1 MSSGQMVGTFCPKVM
16 LLSTNDT
23 EHLMLNSAIKFQRPR
38 QGKLVSG
45 LNVGQT
51 LRLIFKGKEIDCQN
65 RISFTNK
72 SDLGVCLNGKGE
84 RNRERQ
90 RENVLYNEKQ
100 YSYPHKKE
108 LHSVGRM
115 SIRLNPAELHSLHF
129 FNQ

>member
-72 SDLGVCLNGKGE
+72 SD
-84 RNRERQ
+84 
-90 RENVLYNEKQ
+90 
-100 YSYPHKKE
+100 
-108 LHSVGRM
+108 
-115 SIRLNPAELHSLHF
+115 
-129 FNQ
+129 